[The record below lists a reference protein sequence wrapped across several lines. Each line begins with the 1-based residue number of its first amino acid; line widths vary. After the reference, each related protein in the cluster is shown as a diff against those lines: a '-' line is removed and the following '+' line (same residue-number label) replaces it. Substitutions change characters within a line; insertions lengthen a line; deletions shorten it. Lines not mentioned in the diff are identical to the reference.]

1 MVQVG
6 TLRKRYNVIISRME
20 SRDIERNDLENEVK
34 DLQNRQ
40 TELIEKLDHFR
51 LSNNKIF
58 FLYQSF
64 RLFIF

>member
-1 MVQVG
+1 
-6 TLRKRYNVIISRME
+6 ME

-40 TELIEKLDHFR
+40 AELIEKLDHFR

-64 RLFIF
+64 QLFIF